1 MYLLGH
7 TAAIP
12 DMVVIQQAAQNATPL
27 LEINIICLSAVVMVD
42 IIAHRINGSGLNGT
56 R

>member
-27 LEINIICLSAVVMVD
+27 LEINIICGCYGRHYCTQNKWIWIKQNQM
-42 IIAHRINGSGLNGT
+42 RQ
-56 R
+56 